1 MALRENLHK
10 GLTNGSGRKPVPR
23 SLLLMA
29 LVCSAWLSARPALAA
44 DDMPAP
50 QKAPRIKVQQQKLV
64 EEARGNRIV
73 TGLGR
78 AIDAER
84 IKVGDTELRLFGV
97 VIPALNA
104 PHGTEAHAMIEK
116 LLQNE
121 TVTCRVQERDK
132 AWRLLA
138 SCKTD
143 KHNDLS
149 QVLLQEGWAVVARGT
164 VQDTNFADLYL
175 AAESK
180 AQIQRL
186 GMWAEPKLTEAK
198 PDAKTADTPTADAKT
213 MTGAAEKPAA
223 EKPADADK
231 TNLKSPPAGSLPA
244 IAAATAALPQLQ
256 VPTMLPPEVMTTAS
270 AAPESAPVWVWFAGF
285 APMGVMILYS
295 LGQIALRRYEY
306 MQERKALAA
315 ALRGE
320 LMAARAIC
328 ISRAD
333 TLGYGSE
340 AISKLTTVWPRLR
353 STLYQAYVGRLGL
366 LGPELARR
374 VSSLYGQFSD
384 YAQFYATRPNAEAA
398 GKIDNATVQQTL
410 FTIIDHIED
419 TLNNLQQVEA
429 SGKAPRRLLPQRQNI
444 NRPAGSQRLA
454 EKAQNESINYA
465 DANLVEDALALKSLM
480 APKPKA
486 EPEAE
491 AKPAPRAEKHVAS
504 EASDTQSDDTIIAT
518 ILKQGDETKMTA
530 DTLATITAEHDA
542 IKAEEEI
549 VAEMT
554 APEVQASAPQAAE
567 QPMPVERAADKTVAA
582 SSQPRKSAKNR
593 KPRADGKADEKT
605 GAEGEA
611 HDDYYDFRSQA
622 VRIAKQ

>member
-1 MALRENLHK
+1 MALRESLHK
-10 GLTNGSGRKPVPR
+10 GLTSGSERKPMPR

-29 LVCSAWLSARPALAA
+29 LVCGVWLSVLPAQAA
-44 DDMPAP
+44 DDMPTP

-73 TGLGR
+73 SGLGR
-78 AIDAER
+78 ALDAER

-97 VIPALNA
+97 VVPAANA
-104 PHGTEAHAMIEK
+104 PHGTEARAALEK
-116 LLQNE
+116 LLLNE

-149 QVLLQEGWAVVARGT
+149 QVMLQEGWAVVARGT
-164 VQDTNFADLYL
+164 VADTNFADLYL

-180 AQIQRL
+180 AQLQRL
-186 GMWAEPKLTEAK
+186 GMWAEPKLAEADK
-198 PDAKTADTPTADAKT
+198 ADAKGNEAT
-213 MTGAAEKPAA
+213 DAAAKPATTDKA
-223 EKPADADK
+223 VTDKGGDKTSEADK
-231 TNLKSPPAGSLPA
+231 IKSPPTGSPPVL
-244 IAAATAALPQLQ
+244 AATAALPQLQ

-340 AISKLTTVWPRLR
+340 AVGKLSTVWPRLR
-353 STLYQAYVGRLGL
+353 ITLYQAYVGRLGL

-398 GKIDNATVQQTL
+398 GKIDNGTVQQTL

-429 SGKAPRRLLPQRQNI
+429 SGKAPRRLLPQRQNV
-444 NRPAGSQRLA
+444 NRPAASQRLA

-465 DANLVEDALALKSLM
+465 DANLVEDALAIKSLM
-480 APKPKA
+480 APTPKP
-486 EPEAE
+486 ETRSED
-491 AKPAPRAEKHVAS
+491 KPASRQSKMEERESATPS
-504 EASDTQSDDTIIAT
+504 ETPIIAA
-518 ILKQGDETKMTA
+518 ILKEGDTGKMTA

-542 IKAEEEI
+542 LKAEEEPA
-549 VAEMT
+549 VEPTATTVESSSAELAT
-554 APEVQASAPQAAE
+554 
-567 QPMPVERAADKTVAA
+567 AA
-582 SSQPRKSAKNR
+582 SETQPEKSGAVTRKATARR
-593 KPRADGKADEKT
+593 KARPENKADDKSGDGEKL
-605 GAEGEA
+605 A

>member
-1 MALRENLHK
+1 MALAVEVRR
-10 GLTNGSGRKPVPR
+10 GTGSGSWLRPKPR
-23 SLLLMA
+23 AALLLT
-29 LVCSAWLSARPALAA
+29 LVCGSWFTAMSPAFAA

-73 TGLGR
+73 SGLGR
-78 AIDAER
+78 ALDAER

-97 VIPALNA
+97 VIPPANA
-104 PHGTEAHAMIEK
+104 PHGTEARAALEK
-116 LLQNE
+116 LLLNE

-149 QVLLQEGWAVVARGT
+149 QVMLQEGWAVVARGA
-164 VQDTNFADLYL
+164 VADTNFADLYL

-180 AQIQRL
+180 AQLQRL
-186 GMWAEPKLTEAK
+186 GMWAEPKLAEADK
-198 PDAKTADTPTADAKT
+198 ADTKSNEAADA
-213 MTGAAEKPAA
+213 AAKPAA
-223 EKPADADK
+223 AATDKAAGDKASEADK
-231 TNLKSPPAGSLPA
+231 TKSPPTGSPPVL
-244 IAAATAALPQLQ
+244 AATAALPQLQ

-333 TLGYGSE
+333 TLGYGSD
-340 AISKLTTVWPRLR
+340 AVSKLSTVWPRLR

-398 GKIDNATVQQTL
+398 GKIDNTTVQQTL

-429 SGKAPRRLLPQRQNI
+429 SGKAPRRLLPQRQNV
-444 NRPAGSQRLA
+444 NRPASSQRLA

-465 DANLVEDALALKSLM
+465 DANLVEDALAIKSLM
-480 APKPKA
+480 APTPKP
-486 EPEAE
+486 ETRNED
-491 AKPAPRAEKHVAS
+491 KPAPRQSKPEETEPVAPS
-504 EASDTQSDDTIIAT
+504 ETPIIAA
-518 ILKQGDETKMTA
+518 ILKEGDATKMTA

-542 IKAEEEI
+542 LKADDEASAETTAADTTTTASVAEPEVAAEKSGAAVRKTAARRKARGESKAEE
-549 VAEMT
+549 
-554 APEVQASAPQAAE
+554 
-567 QPMPVERAADKTVAA
+567 
-582 SSQPRKSAKNR
+582 KSADSE
-593 KPRADGKADEKT
+593 KP
-605 GAEGEA
+605 A

-622 VRIAKQ
+622 VRIAKQS

>member
-1 MALRENLHK
+1 MTLAVDVQR
-10 GLTNGSGRKPVPR
+10 GMCGGSSCRLIPR
-23 SLLLMA
+23 ATLLLA
-29 LVCSAWLSARPALAA
+29 LVCGSWLAALPAHAA

-64 EEARGNRIV
+64 EEARGNRIIS
-73 TGLGR
+73 GLGR
-78 AIDAER
+78 AIEAER
-84 IKVGDTELRLFGV
+84 IKVGDTEVRLFGIV
-97 VIPALNA
+97 VPATNA
-104 PHGTEAHAMIEK
+104 PHGAGARAALEK
-116 LLQNE
+116 LLLNE
-121 TVTCRVQERDK
+121 TLTCRVQERDK

-149 QVLLQEGWAVVARGT
+149 QMMLQDGWAVVARGT
-164 VQDTNFADLYL
+164 VQGTNFADLYL

-180 AQIQRL
+180 AQLQRL
-186 GMWAEPKLTEAK
+186 GMWTEPKLAEAT
-198 PDAKTADTPTADAKT
+198 PSDSKTSEAP
-213 MTGAAEKPAA
+213 GATDKATLEKPAA
-223 EKPADADK
+223 DNANEPDK
-231 TNLKSPPAGSLPA
+231 SKSSPTGSPPVL
-244 IAAATAALPQLQ
+244 AAVTTALPQLQ

-340 AISKLTTVWPRLR
+340 AVNKLSTVWPRLR

-366 LGPELARR
+366 LGPELSRR

-429 SGKAPRRLLPQRQNI
+429 SGKAPRRLLPQRHNI
-444 NRPAGSQRLA
+444 NRPAASQRLA

-480 APKPKA
+480 APQPKPDPTLDDKPTTRQ
-486 EPEAE
+486 EKSPLPTESPPE
-491 AKPAPRAEKHVAS
+491 
-504 EASDTQSDDTIIAT
+504 SDATIIAA
-518 ILKQGDETKMTA
+518 ILKQGNDTKMTA

-542 IKAEEEI
+542 LKAEEEP
-549 VAEMT
+549 MT
-554 APEVQASAPQAAE
+554 GTFVPATDIETEVGEQPVPAGAPQA
-567 QPMPVERAADKTVAA
+567 ERAAEKAAVAPA
-582 SSQPRKSAKNR
+582 PRKTAKGR
-593 KPRADGKADEKT
+593 KPRPDGKPDDKT
-605 GAEGEA
+605 GVAGEA

>member
-1 MALRENLHK
+1 MTLRAGFHK
-10 GLTNGSGRKPVPR
+10 SFMRVSRRGLMPHSF
-23 SLLLMA
+23 LLLA
-29 LVCSAWLSARPALAA
+29 LTCGVCFSALPSQAA

-50 QKAPRIKVQQQKLV
+50 QKAPRIKVQQQKLI
-64 EEARGNRIV
+64 EEAKGNRIV
-73 TGLGR
+73 TGLAR

-84 IKVGDTELRLFGV
+84 LKVGDTELRLFGV
-97 VIPALNA
+97 VIPAMNA
-104 PHGTEAHAMIEK
+104 PHGNEAHNELEK
-116 LLQNE
+116 LLLNE
-121 TVTCRVQERDK
+121 VVTCRVQERDK

-143 KHNDLS
+143 KHSDLS
-149 QVLLQEGWAVVARGT
+149 QVMLQEGWAVVARGT
-164 VQDTNFADLYL
+164 VADTNFADLYL

-180 AQIQRL
+180 AQLQRL
-186 GMWAEPKLTEAK
+186 GMWAEPKIAEAK
-198 PDAKTADTPTADAKT
+198 PDAKADDAAAKTATGAADKSAGDKTADAEKT
-213 MTGAAEKPAA
+213 ETS
-223 EKPADADK
+223 
-231 TNLKSPPAGSLPA
+231 KSSPAGSTPA
-244 IAAATAALPQLQ
+244 LAAATAALPQLQ

-270 AAPESAPVWVWFAGF
+270 AAPDNVPVWVWFAGF

-306 MQERKALAA
+306 TQERKALAA

-340 AISKLTTVWPRLR
+340 AISKLSTVWPRLR

-444 NRPAGSQRLA
+444 NRPAASQRLA
-454 EKAQNESINYA
+454 EKAQSESINYA

-480 APKPKA
+480 APKKA
-486 EPEAE
+486 EPEIDD
-491 AKPAPRAEKHVAS
+491 KPRTRAEPQSTS
-504 EASDTQSDDTIIAT
+504 EASPADSDDTIIAT
-518 ILKQGDETKMTA
+518 ILKQGDESRMTA

-542 IKAEEEI
+542 LKAEEEPVI
-549 VAEMT
+549 EMPADSSAT
-554 APEVQASAPQAAE
+554 ALQTDEAAAQTEPAAE
-567 QPMPVERAADKTVAA
+567 KSVAA
-582 SSQPRKSAKNR
+582 TPRKAVKGRRTRS
-593 KPRADGKADEKT
+593 DGKASDKAGADGETRDE
-605 GAEGEA
+605 
-611 HDDYYDFRSQA
+611 YYDFRSQA